1 MELKCLLSGETPT
14 GSDSSETT
22 LVREIRFWFLMISNL
37 IWAWV
42 RSIKKF
48 KWNTEICE
56 EKRFYFMCKVC
67 GRKIWKNH
75 PDSRPVLSSWIPN
88 PHIVYLCICVFVKKN
103 ILSCITAC
111 LPHWH
116 IDQDRILLSGNTQIS
131 GKVWGIAFALILF
144 EIWILGE
151 QNKLVLRYSSQ
162 DTFKYGF

>member
-22 LVREIRFWFLMISNL
+22 LVREIKFWFLMISNL

-42 RSIKKF
+42 RSTKKF

-88 PHIVYLCICVFVKKN
+88 PHIVYLCICKKKHSLMHN
-103 ILSCITAC
+103 GLSAPLTYWPRSDIV
-111 LPHWH
+111 
-116 IDQDRILLSGNTQIS
+116 
-131 GKVWGIAFALILF
+131 VWKHSDF
-144 EIWILGE
+144 W
-151 QNKLVLRYSSQ
+151 KSLRNCVCFDSFWNM
-162 DTFKYGF
+162 DFRRAK